1 MRSSIKLGGVCPCKF
16 PAYSLLPYEHGYMLI
31 SFLFFLLIVLV
42 IGAMPLWPYSRSW
55 GFLPSG
61 LVAVTLSVLIL
72 LAISGRL

>member
-1 MRSSIKLGGVCPCKF
+1 LQISG
-16 PAYSLLPYEHGYMLI
+16 LLLASDGRQVDVI

-42 IGAMPLWPYSRSW
+42 LGTMPLWPYSRTW
-55 GFLPSG
+55 GYYPSG